1 MIHPATSRLIFLHL
15 PRTGGTSLHEAL
27 SPLFSPAECCPERFP
42 NLQWMPRT
50 ELLRYR
56 FFSGHY
62 RFDEMAL
69 IPHPRFLCTVLRDP
83 RARILSLYR
92 FLRRH
97 RSEVVEK
104 HQLVGPK
111 LARSLDLLD
120 FLNCRVPVVRNAID
134 NAIACTLAGRVYP
147 MEDGHFALRNNAGV
161 NTPLRPGD
169 IATVACEALLAFD
182 AVGFTETLPA
192 LHGAIIR
199 RKGFPGSPPLVH
211 LNGRDQAELHLEEI
225 ADQPVTREIAL
236 RLQRLTRLDVQ
247 VVAFARSDPR
257 VKRV

>member
-1 MIHPATSRLIFLHL
+1 MIRPAPPRLIFLHL

-42 NLQWMPRT
+42 NLEWMPRA

-62 RFDEMAL
+62 RFDELAL

-92 FLRRH
+92 FWRRH

-111 LARSLDLLD
+111 MARSLDLLD

-134 NAIACTLAGRVYP
+134 NAIACTLAGRVHP
-147 MEDGHFALRNNAGV
+147 MEDGHFAMWNKAGV
-161 NTPLRPGD
+161 NTPLRPAD
-169 IATVACEALLAFD
+169 IVTVACEALLAFD

-192 LHGAIIR
+192 LHGHMTR
-199 RKGFPGSPPLVH
+199 VTGLPFTPLPH
-211 LNGRDQAELHLEEI
+211 LNGRDQPEEKLEDI
-225 ADQPVTREIAL
+225 ADQPITREIAL

-247 VVAFARSDPR
+247 VVAFARADPCVQR
-257 VKRV
+257 A